1 MTHKFISVSEDH
13 NFFLFLGGG
22 GGNEIDIICFN
33 VRCFSFKMH
42 IAFSI
47 AYITHLLVVY
57 VKFLKF
63 FFIDFKIS
71 TDEINNKPG
80 Y

>member
-1 MTHKFISVSEDH
+1 MGEGD
-13 NFFLFLGGG
+13 
-22 GGNEIDIICFN
+22 EIDIICFN

-42 IAFSI
+42 SVQYSLYNSFAGCLCEIPEI
-47 AYITHLLVVY
+47 
-57 VKFLKF
+57 F

-71 TDEINNKPG
+71 TDEINNKSG

>member
-22 GGNEIDIICFN
+22 GDEIDIICFD

-42 IAFSI
+42 SVQ
-47 AYITHLLVVY
+47 YSLYNHLLVVY

>member
-1 MTHKFISVSEDH
+1 MGEGD
-13 NFFLFLGGG
+13 
-22 GGNEIDIICFN
+22 EIDIICFN

-63 FFIDFKIS
+63 FFLLILKFQLMKLIINRDIDDGLTNCRNYHLF
-71 TDEINNKPG
+71 
-80 Y
+80 